1 MAVFKCKMC
10 GGALEINN
18 HETVAICEYC
28 GTNQTIPT
36 FDDEKKLSLFNR
48 ANNLRFKSEF
58 DKAAGIYENIIAEFP
73 DESEA
78 YWGLVLCKYGIE
90 YVDDKDG
97 KKIPTCHRT
106 LPTPIMR
113 DEDFQQ
119 ACENA
124 DIIAKGIYRE
134 EAKAIDVIQKKI
146 LEIVATEEPYDI
158 FICYKETDEIT
169 GSRTEDSS
177 IAQDIYT
184 ALTETG
190 YKVFYARNSLR
201 RVAGTEYEPYIY
213 AALSSA
219 KIMVAIGT
227 KYDYYDA
234 VWVKNEWSRFI
245 SMMSNDSSKVLIPCF
260 KNMDAYDIPEE
271 FSNMQAL
278 DMTDMMFFNSLE
290 ASVKRALPIDKK
302 ESVQEV
308 NIVSN
313 GASATIDTLLKRVG
327 IFLEDGEW
335 NNANEYCE
343 KVLDIN
349 PECAEA
355 YLGKLMVD
363 LKLKKKSAFDICTV
377 DFENNKN
384 YKKII
389 AFGDEDIKKSLAER
403 LIKIKFDI
411 EDSVLIKYN
420 GLSANAIIPE
430 GVKRIGEKAFSNCGV
445 ITSIVFPDSLIEIG
459 CNSFENCTNL
469 KSICI
474 SDIGAWCK
482 ISFEGFSANP
492 LYYGANLYINEDLV
506 TDVIIPDNETS
517 IGDFLFVGYAR
528 LNSVKINDGVTS
540 IGNCAFQHC
549 KNLSSVSIPDSVTS
563 IGGFAFNGCKKLS
576 IITIPYQMNNV
587 AEDAFSD
594 CESLESINV
603 DLGNTCYCSQ
613 AGVLF
618 NTDKTILVQYP
629 AGKLDT
635 EYMIP
640 DGVTVIDKSAFRGCK
655 KLTTITIPNSV
666 ESIGDKAFYGCESLI
681 SVTIS
686 EGLMKESESAFDD
699 AYFFKNNYEKEQKR
713 KERLVQMAQYRSKG
727 LCQHCGGVF
736 KGFLTKTCS
745 RCGIEKNY

>member
-1 MAVFKCKMC
+1 M
-10 GGALEINN
+10 
-18 HETVAICEYC
+18 
-28 GTNQTIPT
+28 
-36 FDDEKKLSLFNR
+36 FNR

-363 LKLKKKSAFDICTV
+363 LKLKKLSAFDICTV

-528 LNSVKINDGVTS
+528 LNSVKINDGVTR

-655 KLTTITIPNSV
+655 KLTTITIPDSV

-686 EGLMKESESAFDD
+686 EDLMKESESAFDG
-699 AYFFKNNYEKEQKR
+699 AYFFKKNYEKEQKR
-713 KERLVQMAQYRSKG
+713 KERLAQMAQYRSKG

>member
-445 ITSIVFPDSLIEIG
+445 ITSIVFPGSLIEIG

-736 KGFLTKTCS
+736 KGFLTKKCS